1 MEEGNSY
8 SQKQSTTTNDNNN
21 NNNEEAANTKTDY
34 NDIIKE
40 YITKFLEPN
49 RAPGAKSG
57 SSNKH
62 SLKINPQSIKMFNV
76 PLKSMP
82 STTIDSIK
90 PYNKGSDQQQL
101 QQQQGGEQKP
111 KFKII
116 KEFRVTLE
124 DLKKL
129 KLAPFVLQAKAN
141 ALQMAN
147 KGGNSGNF
155 PKNSFNSRFS
165 STLKDWTNFS
175 TPLSASSFRP
185 LQAGTSGMAVQE
197 SNPVNIIARLHNSR
211 IGGGPSRRMG
221 DAPMPTYHSFNSRL
235 NSGSLPAFS
244 RRQLEGSSGLKKR
257 QSGRQPT
264 SSSSSP
270 SLKGISPP
278 NIVFAAAAAPAST
291 ARDSHD
297 SVDRAFRRSAED
309 QAFFESKR
317 LRA

>member
-1 MEEGNSY
+1 
-8 SQKQSTTTNDNNN
+8 
-21 NNNEEAANTKTDY
+21 
-34 NDIIKE
+34 
-40 YITKFLEPN
+40 
-49 RAPGAKSG
+49 
-57 SSNKH
+57 
-62 SLKINPQSIKMFNV
+62 
-76 PLKSMP
+76 MP
-82 STTIDSIK
+82 SNTIDSIK

-101 QQQQGGEQKP
+101 QQQGGEQKP

-129 KLAPFVLQAKAN
+129 KLAPF
-141 ALQMAN
+141 
-147 KGGNSGNF
+147 
-155 PKNSFNSRFS
+155 NSFNSRFS

-185 LQAGTSGMAVQE
+185 LQASTGMAVQE

-211 IGGGPSRRMG
+211 IGGGGGPSRRMG

-235 NSGSLPAFS
+235 NSGNSLAFS

-278 NIVFAAAAAPAST
+278 NIVFAAAPVST
-291 ARDSHD
+291 ARDSHDSHD